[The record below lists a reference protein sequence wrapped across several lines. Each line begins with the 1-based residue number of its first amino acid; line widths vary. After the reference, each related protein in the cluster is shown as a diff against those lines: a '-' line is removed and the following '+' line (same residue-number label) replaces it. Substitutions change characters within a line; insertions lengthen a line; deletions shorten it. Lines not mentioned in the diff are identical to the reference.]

1 MMPIPDIISNRLN
14 RNERHRF
21 AIIWKT
27 GYSITTRSDAERESE
42 NIALIF
48 NRFYAIAQLRRV
60 TFVNLQ
66 SADYHPLQ
74 MTIRPEDTNS

>member
-1 MMPIPDIISNRLN
+1 MRAIPHNSTNRLN
-14 RNERHRF
+14 LNERHRF
-21 AIIWKT
+21 TIIWKT

-42 NIALIF
+42 NRVLIF
-48 NRFYAIAQLRRV
+48 NLFYAIAQLRRV